1 LPFQENICYLAAD
14 REGDG
19 EGRGWGGGGGLTFTV
34 FDLALC
40 SDPTH
45 FAIIIPYREYTV
57 YFLLSYMTQQFF
69 T

>member
-1 LPFQENICYLAAD
+1 MLVFSCRQGGGGGGG
-14 REGDG
+14 GDG
-19 EGRGWGGGGGLTFTV
+19 EGEGGGGLTFTV

-45 FAIIIPYREYTV
+45 FAIIIPYCVLPSIIYDTAI
-57 YFLLSYMTQQFF
+57 FF